1 MKPKTVDINIAQT
14 QLKDLVHQVT
24 AGAHVILSEDD
35 KPVAQLVPVGKRIA
49 GLHQDTIWTSEDFNA
64 PLPEEFW
71 TEGT

>member
-1 MKPKTVDINIAQT
+1 MKSKTVDINVAQT

-24 AGAHVILSEDD
+24 AGTQVILSEDD

-49 GLHQDTIWTSEDFNA
+49 GLHRDTIWISEDFNA

-71 TEGT
+71 AEGT